1 LAIFSIPIRE
11 WVIYVPLLLSIP
23 LFVFYPINMKNLKI
37 KPERDGLILLF
48 FALVS
53 LVSLVLSVRDFIV
66 PIGHDPISHAFWAK
80 QIYDTGLIDFFY
92 SPGLH
97 ILSALGMMVDGINV
111 ANYVLIITNIFN
123 ALTFVPIYLF
133 VKSYFKD
140 GSFAILSAAVFV
152 IAPFPAKFFW
162 AGFGKNAF
170 VVGVGMM
177 FILFFISTLNIPRI
191 KKLLLLNFLVF
202 VLILIH
208 YPTAFIALTGLFILL
223 ISQEGSWKNLRHIF
237 LGCSL
242 GIVWGAMK
250 IKYQLAYLEE
260 SIVLSSTSR
269 TWAFNLANIMAFLE
283 DISRQSNA
291 IFFSSTTGKYIVS
304 FGLLGLA
311 IMLIISIKKKKYL
324 WFMLIPVVNVL
335 LMFFIEFI
343 EKLTFFHIIYI
354 TQILFSFVFI
364 YIGVAFLFGKVVIPF
379 ILDKWGNFCSILLVS
394 LTILAVYSSYRVYM
408 KCIGEQNYL
417 NMVQESD
424 LDLYLWMNNNIDE
437 EFIILN
443 NAQMGSGEDYVFASD
458 GGAWISV
465 FTHLETAMPY
475 TDSSSIN
482 THENYELYTNIRDEN
497 FSCEDIDV
505 LLDKRIGYYYQG
517 SKPVYGPQINIENSG
532 EIFELL
538 FSSGAAKIF
547 KIVPCD

>member
-1 LAIFSIPIRE
+1 
-11 WVIYVPLLLSIP
+11 
-23 LFVFYPINMKNLKI
+23 
-37 KPERDGLILLF
+37 
-48 FALVS
+48 
-53 LVSLVLSVRDFIV
+53 V

-237 LGCSL
+237 FGCSL

-250 IKYQLAYLEE
+250 IKYQLAYVEE
-260 SIVLSSTSR
+260 QIVSSSTR
-269 TWAFNLANIMAFLE
+269 TWTFNLANIIAFLE
-283 DISRQSNA
+283 DISRRSNA
-291 IFFSSTTGKYIVS
+291 IFFSSTTGKYIVAY
-304 FGLLGLA
+304 GLLGLT
-311 IMLIISIKKKKYL
+311 IMLVISIKKKKHL
-324 WFMLIPVVNVL
+324 WFMLIPTINVL
-335 LMFFIEFI
+335 LMFLIEFV
-343 EKLTFFHIIYI
+343 EKLTFFHLIFV
-354 TQILFSFVFI
+354 TQILFSFVLI
-364 YIGVAFLFGKVVIPF
+364 YIGIAFLFGKVVIPF
-379 ILDKWGNFCSILLVS
+379 IQNKWGKFCSISLVS
-394 LTILAVYSSYRVYM
+394 LTILAVYSNYRVYM
-408 KCIGEQNYL
+408 KCIEEQNYL

-424 LDLYLWMNNNIDE
+424 LDLYLWMNDNIDE
-437 EFIILN
+437 KYVILN
-443 NAQMGSGEDYVFASD
+443 NAQIGSREDVVFASD
-458 GGAWISV
+458 GGAWIPV
-465 FTHLETAMPY
+465 FTHLETAMPF
-475 TDSSSIN
+475 TDFASIN
-482 THENYELYTNIRDEN
+482 THENYELYMNIRNEN
-497 FSCEDIDV
+497 FSCEDIDN
-505 LLDKRIGYYYQG
+505 LLEKRIAYYYQG
-517 SKPVYGPQINIENSG
+517 SKPVYGPQINVEKSNEN
-532 EIFELL
+532 FEVL

-547 KIVPCD
+547 KILPCD